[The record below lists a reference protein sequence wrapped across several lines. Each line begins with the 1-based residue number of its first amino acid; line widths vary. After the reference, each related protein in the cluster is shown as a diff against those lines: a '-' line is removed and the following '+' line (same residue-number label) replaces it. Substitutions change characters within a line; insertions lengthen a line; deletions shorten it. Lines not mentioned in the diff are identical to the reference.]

1 MNTIEIP
8 RKALDNQEF
17 LKLRQNTE
25 KISGILTKRL
35 KEHLNVLKSLFLPRK
50 LLGTYLKSADMD
62 DVPGSDKAFAEL
74 QERYG
79 AVCEKPFELP
89 KKLQT
94 PLPSISS
101 NLEVTPFQYSILFA
115 GEGAKPVSITAPT
128 CWILSYRT
136 DCPLTRLGAMVSGT
150 ESRQADDMKQSIID
164 HLSMAIFLK
173 RFPALVQLL
182 QDLRYKVET
191 VELEDLGGLSV
202 IVLKSPIEAFLPPDE
217 FIDQI
222 TQLSGIPAF
231 QEIIDLEA
239 VENISDPLKNVL
251 KDAIS

>member
-1 MNTIEIP
+1 
-8 RKALDNQEF
+8 
-17 LKLRQNTE
+17 
-25 KISGILTKRL
+25 
-35 KEHLNVLKSLFLPRK
+35 
-50 LLGTYLKSADMD
+50 
-62 DVPGSDKAFAEL
+62 
-74 QERYG
+74 
-79 AVCEKPFELP
+79 
-89 KKLQT
+89 
-94 PLPSISS
+94 
-101 NLEVTPFQYSILFA
+101 
-115 GEGAKPVSITAPT
+115 
-128 CWILSYRT
+128 
-136 DCPLTRLGAMVSGT
+136 VSGT